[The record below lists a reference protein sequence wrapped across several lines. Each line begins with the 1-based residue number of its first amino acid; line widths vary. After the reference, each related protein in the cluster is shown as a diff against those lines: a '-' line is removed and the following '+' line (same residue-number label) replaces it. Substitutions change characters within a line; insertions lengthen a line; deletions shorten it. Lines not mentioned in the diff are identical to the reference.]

1 MFGAWYPLRFPASVF
16 FSWVC
21 MFYRFSLFVIRFPRH
36 RDVLRSLSLSL
47 LCRSFF
53 AVAKKADRSRIF
65 QWTVLSEQCRSPL
78 SPPRRTLSLS
88 LSLSPLCF
96 PLSALFLVLP
106 PRRTVN

>member
-47 LCRSFF
+47 SLLCRSFF

-65 QWTVLSEQCRSPL
+65 QWTVLSEQCR
-78 SPPRRTLSLS
+78 
-88 LSLSPLCF
+88 F
-96 PLSALFLVLP
+96 PFSAVSAAADSFSVLFLALRSVS
-106 PRRTVN
+106 RSRSN